1 MNSGE
6 FQDVRMGQCIPENN
20 LFAKLLWKG
29 VQNCIPRGRETPST
43 LTFPIFRGGHHASQL
58 MVLTTTGHPS
68 YVPVPTSENPPEGSV
83 SSETLTSCHYHGFWQ
98 PPMDSSKLPKR
109 DEEKLFLRGPEVVH
123 CDALKK
129 PSETAKEGNGY
140 RSRLTRS
147 EISIHSSA
155 STRSKLEIEVL
166 PSLSSTIP
174 AKVRTASPSSFAL
187 VTAFQSRW

>member
-1 MNSGE
+1 MFGWDSV
-6 FQDVRMGQCIPENN
+6 FRRITC
-20 LFAKLLWKG
+20 L
-29 VQNCIPRGRETPST
+29 QNCCGRAFRTA
-43 LTFPIFRGGHHASQL
+43 FRGAEKHRRHSLFLSSRGHHASQL

-83 SSETLTSCHYHGFWQ
+83 SSETLTSCHYHGFLQ

-109 DEEKLFLRGPEVVH
+109 DEKKLFLRGPEAVH

-155 STRSKLEIEVL
+155 STRSKLETEVL